1 MTDFTKYNLGV
12 FTHSLM
18 SRLVK
23 AAVGVIDLPPS
34 FKLVGERFTPHG
46 TWDAL
51 KKRRGRICTIYSIEY
66 EPDGTFTRLP
76 YNQTDF
82 TGVRS
87 LRTQQNKTIM
97 IQLSSEERDNR
108 IETDALFVTIGPQPY
123 LTEWH
128 IEDLGVSQRSSMLM
142 EKYIANP
149 GPEHKSTPK
158 PFKLWLV
165 GPSTKA
171 GLKEIQQQACAA
183 RNANDAVKAAL
194 DYVETTSTGFVFK
207 QACGD
212 SFAIPSGVPHLVLTF
227 FPKPGDGKSHSSYVI
242 LRGVDVFAPRAPGQ
256 WGISLDWVRYYT
268 ASSLN
273 GRGSILMWR
282 TLAFAMKRLYP
293 DSFPIADTATLA
305 EIQLCLVS
313 WQRKY
318 GLSDLMFNKRKRKRL
333 GAVNASR
340 AARQLRKL

>member
-1 MTDFTKYNLGV
+1 MTDLTTYNLGV

-23 AAVGVIDLPPS
+23 AAVRVIDLPPS
-34 FKLVGERFTPHG
+34 FKLAGERFTPHG
-46 TWDAL
+46 TWGAL
-51 KKRRGRICTIYSIEY
+51 KKRRGRICTTYSIEY

-76 YNQTDF
+76 YSQTDF
-82 TGVRS
+82 TGVRC
-87 LRTQQNKTIM
+87 LRTQQNKTIL
-97 IQLSSEERDNR
+97 IQLSSEVRDNR

-123 LTEWH
+123 FTEWH
-128 IEDLGVSQRSSMLM
+128 IEDLGISQRSSMLM
-142 EKYIANP
+142 EKYNANP
-149 GPEHKSTPK
+149 VPDHKSTPK

-165 GPSTKA
+165 GPSTKT

-194 DYVETTSTGFVFK
+194 DYVETTSTGFVFM

-227 FPKPGDGKSHSSYVI
+227 FPKPSAGKARSSYVI

-256 WGISLDWVRYYT
+256 WGVSIDWVRYYT
-268 ASSLN
+268 ASN
-273 GRGSILMWR
+273 YNAKGSILMWR

-305 EIQLCLVS
+305 EIQLCLFS
-313 WQRKY
+313 WQKKY
-318 GLSDLMFNKRKRKRL
+318 ELSGLMFHKHTRKRL
-333 GAVNASR
+333 GALNASR
-340 AARQLRKL
+340 AARKLRKL